1 MKLIIYSSD
10 RAGNK
15 ANCIYPYR
23 HEATDA
29 ASLSDAVRCDHVCAQ
44 YRENY
49 RSNDN
54 YIISNCV
61 VMDVDNDH
69 TEDPS
74 EWITPESLAEEYA
87 DIQFAITYSRNHMKQ
102 KESYSPRPR
111 FHIYFEIDPVTD
123 ADAYAEI
130 KTALQIMYPFYDD
143 NALDAGRFIFGADP
157 GDVIWHDGKKT
168 ILSILESDD
177 ITPLI
182 PEGNRNKTM
191 YLWAVRYLKREGN
204 TEESEKAFFREAEK
218 CNPPLDDK
226 ELSTIWRSAVRFYE
240 KKVLTDPAYVSPQEY
255 KTGIPDKWEEPI
267 PFGKYTTAAFPVD
280 ALPEDIAAFVTA
292 VAESTQTPVDMAGTM
307 AISILSLCEQGKF
320 LIQGKADWFEPL
332 NTYAINI
339 ALPSD
344 RKSAVS
350 HMMLRPVNRFEEQY
364 NQRNAANVEASKMRK
379 RVLERRQKYVE
390 DLVSKGKAEASEMEQ
405 IAKEIAD
412 FTEERPLQLYVD
424 DITTEKLVSVLAANR
439 GRAALI
445 SSEGGIF
452 DTLAGIYTKNV
463 NIDVM
468 LKGYSGDPIRVD
480 RIGRESESITNPALT
495 IHLMAQPNVVS
506 AVLGNT
512 TFRGRGLT
520 ARFLYCM
527 PPSQVG
533 SRKFTSESV
542 PEDVYGRY
550 EQRIVNLLE
559 DDYRGDPEIIT
570 LSPEAYRLL
579 EAFAEELEPKLR
591 TEYAAMSDWAGKLVG
606 NTLRIAGLLCRAS
619 TVRGYDFLDDP
630 EPLVVGGKT
639 MENAIR
645 LGRYYLNHAQ
655 AAYDALPEDGTYKQ
669 AGVILTML
677 TEKNL
682 TQFDRRQAM
691 RLCRGFKTVAEIQP
705 VLDFLEDY
713 GYIFQVPQKP
723 TGAGRQPLP
732 KYVVN
737 PRMKDVFCPFVREL
751 SQEKRQQ
758 TDVLKH

>member
-10 RAGNK
+10 VVGVQS
-15 ANCIYPYR
+15 NCIYPHRY
-23 HEATDA
+23 EASDA
-29 ASLSDAVRCDHVCAQ
+29 ASLADAVRRDHVCAE
-44 YRENY
+44 YANNY
-49 RSNDN
+49 RGKDN
-54 YIISNCV
+54 YKISNCV

-69 TEDPS
+69 TENSD
-74 EWITPESLAEEYA
+74 EWITPEALAEEYA
-87 DIQFAITYSRNHMKQ
+87 DIKFAITYSRHHMKQ
-102 KESYSPRPR
+102 KESYGPRPR
-111 FHIYFEIDPVTD
+111 FHIYFEVDPITD
-123 ADAYAEI
+123 AEEYADL
-130 KTALQIMYPFYDD
+130 KATLQVMYPFYDD
-143 NALDAGRFIFGADP
+143 NALDAGRFIYGSDP
-157 GDVIWHDGKKT
+157 GDVVWHDGTKT
-168 ILSILESDD
+168 ILSILESED

-204 TEESEKAFFREAEK
+204 TEESEKAFFRESEK
-218 CNPPLDDK
+218 CNPPLEEK

-255 KTGIPDKWEEPI
+255 KTGIPEKWEEPI
-267 PFGKYTTAAFPVD
+267 PFGKYTMAAFPVD
-280 ALPEDIAAFVTA
+280 ALPEDIAAFVAA

-307 AISILSLCEQGKF
+307 ALSILSLCEQGKF

-344 RKSAVS
+344 RKSAVA
-350 HMMLRPVNRFEEQY
+350 HMMLRPVNTYETQY
-364 NQRNAANVEASKMRK
+364 NQRHAANVEASKMQK
-379 RVLERRQKYVE
+379 RVLERRQRYIE
-390 DLVSKGKAEASEMEQ
+390 EQVSKGKADASEMEQ

-412 FTEERPLQLYVD
+412 FTEENPLQLYVD
-424 DITTEKLVSVLAANR
+424 DITTEKLVSVLAANK

-495 IHLMAQPNVVS
+495 IHLMAQPNVIS

-527 PPSQVG
+527 PISQVG
-533 SRKFTSESV
+533 SRRFTSATV
-542 PEDVYGRY
+542 PDDVYGRY
-550 EQRIVNLLE
+550 EQKIVNLLE

-570 LSPEAYRLL
+570 LSPEAYRQL
-579 EAFAEELEPKLR
+579 EAFAEELEPKLQ
-591 TEYAAMSDWAGKLVG
+591 TDYAAMSDWAGKLVG
-606 NTLRIAGLLCRAS
+606 NTLRIAGLLCRAA
-619 TVRGYDFLDDP
+619 TVRGYDFLDEP
-630 EPLVVGGKT
+630 EPFVVSAET
-639 MENAIR
+639 MESAIR

-655 AAYDALPEDGTYKQ
+655 AAYDVLPEDGTYKQ
-669 AGVILTML
+669 AAVILTMIA
-677 TEKNL
+677 EKNL

-691 RLCRGFKTVAEIQP
+691 RLCRCFKTVAEIQP

-713 GYIFQVPQKP
+713 GYIFQVQQKQP
-723 TGAGRQPLP
+723 GMGRPPLP

-737 PRMKDVFCPFVREL
+737 PRTKDVFCPIVRGQ
-751 SQEKRQQ
+751 SRIKKQQ
-758 TDVLKH
+758 SDTQKH